1 MAIDVASWLQQLGLA
16 QFESAFRENEI
27 GDRVL
32 PSLTA
37 DDLKELGV
45 NLIGHRR
52 LLLNAIAALNTETR
66 AAAVAST
73 PEPAPIPA
81 SAPAPVQSEAE
92 DFWAPR
98 ICLHLPIPEYEVGA
112 EMLAEAAD
120 AILIGDL
127 NLARDLVR
135 RADMPVLFEHAYIVM
150 NKLDPG
156 IQRKRPINFPA
167 EKIAKIA
174 SRMPPSTVTKAVF
187 ARDGWRCRFC
197 GCRVVLREAH
207 KIMSAALPGAIPWG
221 KKEADYKHGAFYA
234 ISASLDHVV
243 PHSRGGTNE
252 EDNLVTACWTCQF
265 GRDYFLLEQVGLLD
279 PRARPPVKNDW
290 DGLGRLLPK
299 ALRSTGIPKLVRPAS
314 PKQANL
320 SRAEWFA
327 SLDAIYPASSDRLI
341 QLLNGCADLDVTWKL
356 NKILIVHVTIG
367 KDVLGILGIGPDGLI
382 HVPWDVAGRK
392 DAFRPFAETIANAI
406 PGAMAYE
413 KLTHWVVSKADKRR
427 INVMEFLKAADTLRP
442 ALKLLQSA
450 LLADRQG

>member
-1 MAIDVASWLQQLGLA
+1 MAIDVASWLQQLGLE
-16 QFESAFRENEI
+16 QYEPAFRENEI

-32 PSLTA
+32 PSLTD

-52 LLLNAIAALNTETR
+52 LLLNAIAALNAETP

-98 ICLHLPIPEYEVGA
+98 TCLHLPIPEYEAGA

-127 NLARDLVR
+127 DLARDLVR
-135 RADMPVLFEHAYIVM
+135 RADMSVLFEHAHIVM
-150 NKLDPG
+150 HKLDPR
-156 IQRKRPINFPA
+156 IQRKRPIKVPA
-167 EKIAKIA
+167 GKLPKVA
-174 SRMPPSTVTKAVF
+174 SRMPSAEVTKALF

-197 GCRVVLREAH
+197 GCRVVLPGAR
-207 KIMSAALPGAIPWG
+207 KIMSAALPGAIPWS
-221 KKEADYKHGAFYA
+221 KKAADYNHGAFYA

-243 PHSRGGTNE
+243 PHSAGGTNE

-265 GRDYFLLEQVGLLD
+265 GRDHFLLEEVGLLD
-279 PRARPPVKNDW
+279 PRARPPVQDGW
-290 DGLGRLLPK
+290 DGLGRLLTKVVRPT
-299 ALRSTGIPKLVRPAS
+299 AISKLVRPIS
-314 PKQANL
+314 PKRSVL

-327 SLDAIYPASSDRLI
+327 SLEANYPTSSDRLVHV
-341 QLLNGCADLDVTWKL
+341 LDGCADLNVSWNL
-356 NKILIVHVTIG
+356 NKVLIVRATIG
-367 KDVLGILGIGPDGLI
+367 EVALDILGIQPDGLVEI
-382 HVPWDVAGRK
+382 PWAIAGQK
-392 DAFRPFAETIANAI
+392 SAFKCFAETIADAI
-406 PGAMAYE
+406 SGAIVYE
-413 KLTHWVVSKADKRR
+413 TPKLWVVSKAAKRR
-427 INVMEFLKAADTLRP
+427 VNVMELLEAADTLRP